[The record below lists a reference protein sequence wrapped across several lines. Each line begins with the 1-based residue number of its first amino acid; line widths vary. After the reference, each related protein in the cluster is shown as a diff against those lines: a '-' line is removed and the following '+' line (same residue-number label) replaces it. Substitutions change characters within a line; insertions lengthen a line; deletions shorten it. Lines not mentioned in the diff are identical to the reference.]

1 MYTKMGRHRLIDVYK
16 RQALC
21 NSPLWLSGEFWLY
34 NIETAE
40 GKTFFTKKYPGV
52 FVTVQDIKIFCFLP
66 FAYFFIG
73 YVGHFPGTIGNGER
87 ILIEADD
94 SAWSDQTVL

>member
-1 MYTKMGRHRLIDVYK
+1 MPECCKGLLLYAT
-16 RQALC
+16 ALC
-21 NSPLWLSGEFWLY
+21 GYLGSFGFTTSKLP
-34 NIETAE
+34 
-40 GKTFFTKKYPGV
+40 KVKPFFTKKYPGV